1 MEYSTQAYGVYEL
14 TQVGHL
20 RRIHYCH
27 IGINSLSTHFYI
39 NRFWGEPTY
48 FKLSRLLPS
57 FVTKFLLFPIVLP
70 PTIWSTQPKVIVLFV
85 PY

>member
-20 RRIHYCH
+20 RRIHYRH

-48 FKLSRLLPS
+48 F
-57 FVTKFLLFPIVLP
+57 
-70 PTIWSTQPKVIVLFV
+70 
-85 PY
+85 